1 MPLADTIFCQVPD
14 VPHAVLLVG
23 LLIDQD
29 IDDRDISVLFCE
41 QSGLAGID
49 PGVVAL
55 LANTSPGPLTHIDCF
70 ASCGS
75 LLVTGPLQEPLR
87 AAALVDAAGGLPAA
101 LVRVGIPQAIA
112 LSYGVGLRHG
122 QALLCVHG
130 RAGLRRRIVERT
142 ICRCGGAYGTL
153 TQTAPP

>member
-1 MPLADTIFCQVPD
+1 MPIADTIFCQVPD

-41 QSGLAGID
+41 KSGLSGID

-70 ASCGS
+70 AAIGP

-87 AAALVDAAGGLPAA
+87 AGALVETISGITGA
-101 LVRVGIPQAIA
+101 LARVGIPMAIA
-112 LSYGVGLRHG
+112 HSYGTGLRNG
-122 QALLCVHG
+122 QALLSVHG
-130 RAGLRRRIVERT
+130 KAGLRRRIVERA
-142 ICRCGGAYGTL
+142 IARCGGAYGTL
-153 TQTAPP
+153 TQTSPA